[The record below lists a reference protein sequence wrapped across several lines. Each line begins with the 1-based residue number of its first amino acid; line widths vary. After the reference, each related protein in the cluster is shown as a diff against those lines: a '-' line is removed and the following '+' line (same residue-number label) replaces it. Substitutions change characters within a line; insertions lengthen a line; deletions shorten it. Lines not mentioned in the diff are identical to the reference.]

1 MARKKRRK
9 YGYGT
14 DFMDMTM
21 VLDNPE
27 TLNKKGKKKR
37 RNWIRRGLL

>member
-1 MARKKRRK
+1 MRKKRN

-14 DFMDMTM
+14 DIYDMTM
-21 VLDNPE
+21 VLDNPK

-37 RNWIRRGLL
+37 KSYIRRGLL